1 MSNLRTL
8 TISDAAVIESMEQ
21 AVFGSDAWSL
31 GTIEAELSHPFSY
44 YRGVDDGE
52 LIAYAGLRAA
62 PHDALQGDIQT
73 IAVSEDHRG
82 QGVGRTLLLDLMDE
96 ARRRG
101 VRELFLE
108 VRADNP
114 AAIALYKSVGFREI
128 GRRAGYYQP
137 DGVDAVVMCR
147 VDHVHPEG
155 SA

>member
-31 GTIEAELSHPFSY
+31 GTIEDELSHPFSY

-62 PHDALQGDIQT
+62 PHEAIQGDIQT

-82 QGVGRTLLLDLMDE
+82 QGVGRTLLIDLMGE

-114 AAIALYKSVGFREI
+114 AAIGLYQSVGFREI
-128 GRRAGYYQP
+128 DRRAGYYQP

-147 VDHVHPEG
+147 VDDVHPEG